1 MSYVPTSRLRTASFP
16 TTRTRTKQQQQQTRQ
31 RLTRLTR
38 PATDDGNS
46 SSSSNNVETTG
57 RTKRDSSNSNNN
69 GNNIH
74 VYVRCRSRNQREIDE
89 KSSVVISTLGPNG
102 KEVILSSY
110 SNSFSS
116 SSNSN
121 SSNSSS
127 SSTIIS
133 PKKTYTFDQVFG
145 PEADQEL
152 VFEQTAK
159 NYIAEMLRGYNCT
172 VFAYGQTGTG
182 KTYTMSG
189 DLNILGDLES
199 QDKILLGEHAGIIP
213 RVLVDLFKELSKDK
227 SCDYSVKVSFLE
239 LYNERLRDL
248 LAGGEDSGN
257 GNGNGSS
264 EETIRIYDN
273 HSSFHSVPSSS
284 SSISSTTTTTSSSL
298 MRATGGSNNNNSN
311 NNSNSNSN
319 NNNRAKVTTTTTTT
333 TSSGHDGRHTT
344 SYSPIMVKGM
354 EEIYIKSAHEGLKLL
369 TEGSLKRKVAS
380 TKCNDLSSRSHT
392 IFTITTNVTK
402 KDPISGE
409 EYVKIGKLN
418 LVDLAGS
425 ENITR
430 SGAENKRAQEAGLIN
445 KSLLTLG
452 RVINALVDH
461 SQHIPYRESKLTR
474 LLQDSLGGKTKTCI
488 IATISPARISSEE
501 TVSTLE
507 YATRAKSIKNTPQIN
522 QLMPKN
528 SHLSEYV
535 QEIERLRRE
544 LRVSRTKEGI
554 YVTQDQYEL
563 FESNELLIKEQK
575 MRMHNM
581 EEQLQRFKD
590 QYVKQ
595 TEINKTLQLKLNDT
609 ELKLADLE
617 RQKRSLVDLFE
628 DYETVHDKYVES
640 VIEAHAKNLNLIQ
653 NLNNERNS
661 LVGDVTEFSSTTELV
676 MECLREQS
684 ESISGVKQYWEVYR
698 DKFREVTEG
707 VLTEL
712 EDKITDFKQNTQ
724 ASLSSIELESF
735 IAQVQGFQESI
746 NQQLK
751 LLETVSSN
759 ENFDKVAADHR
770 LILQTCYNDIS
781 LKYQEF
787 DTLLQNS
794 LTKISDMWDMAIQDI
809 QSTNREQYLST
820 EKTVE
825 SQREYIR
832 KLESDIQQERK
843 ASQVAS
849 TKLRDLETW
858 FNDYVSSERKQLFE
872 TLQSAFTTFEEKHS
886 AIYENVFNMTR
897 STVLN
902 VRDDLEKHNET
913 YISRVSK
920 EAINAIGCIDHD
932 LQHNKQNLDAQ
943 LVSKKPELASYI
955 SNLPLLSKLQELKN
969 LLSDRCSEVA
979 SSSVLSTLDRL
990 KQSVIKDTGSV
1001 QFSVGNL
1008 VKELSETVRNG
1019 VTLKDSQIKS
1029 ISKEVDSICAY
1040 IMEDY
1045 KENALQIP
1053 RTQSGIVTERNMEL
1067 EGIITKMDE
1076 ARNKMEPLTAQRG
1089 YSIIDRGDLQIAEL
1103 EPFVKPQSYE
1113 VINCLRSSS
1122 SSDSGANST
1131 VATKSEGSPDHHAS
1145 RSPESLEN
1153 PTPSTP
1159 VPIPDKPLPLPQVLI
1174 PRSVNSSIRNV
1185 RSKACSLGPE
1195 YDLGKPNSMKRR
1207 FTTDTNTGIE
1217 SKENLEPIET
1227 KRLHLSDE

>member
-1 MSYVPTSRLRTASFP
+1 MSATPTSRLRTASFP
-16 TTRTRTKQQQQQTRQ
+16 TTRTRTKQQQLQPRQ
-31 RLTRLTR
+31 RLARLTR
-38 PATDDGNS
+38 PATDDGNG
-46 SSSSNNVETTG
+46 SSNNIEPTG
-57 RTKRDSSNSNNN
+57 RLKRDNTNS
-69 GNNIH
+69 NNIH

-116 SSNSN
+116 SSSH
-121 SSNSSS
+121 SSSS
-127 SSTIIS
+127 SSTGTITNANTHTSNSSFLLS

-227 SCDYSVKVSFLE
+227 NCDYSVKVSFLE

-248 LAGGEDSGN
+248 LAGGEDNSNGSGN
-257 GNGNGSS
+257 S

-284 SSISSTTTTTSSSL
+284 SSISSTTTSSL
-298 MRATGGSNNNNSN
+298 MRTTGGNHNNNH
-311 NNSNSNSN
+311 NSNSN
-319 NNNRAKVTTTTTTT
+319 NNSRAKVSTTTTTTTT
-333 TSSGHDGRHTT
+333 TSSGHDGRHIS

-402 KDPISGE
+402 TDPISGE

-595 TEINKTLQLKLNDT
+595 TEINKGLQLRLNDT

-617 RQKRSLVDLFE
+617 RQKKSLVDLFE
-628 DYETVHDKYVES
+628 DYESSHDKYVES
-640 VIEAHAKNLNLIQ
+640 VIETHAKNFNLIQ
-653 NLNNERNS
+653 NLNNERNL
-661 LVGDVTEFSSTTELV
+661 LVGDVTKFGSVTELV
-676 MECLREQS
+676 LECLREQS

-712 EDKITDFKQNTQ
+712 EDKITDFKQGTRTT
-724 ASLSSIELESF
+724 LTSIELESF
-735 IAQVQGFQESI
+735 ITQVQKFQESV
-746 NQQLK
+746 NRQLQI
-751 LLETVSSN
+751 LDTISSN
-759 ENFDKVAADHR
+759 ENFDKVADDHR
-770 LILQTCYNDIS
+770 HILQTCYNDIS

-794 LTKISDMWDMAIQDI
+794 LGSISDMWEKTIQGI
-809 QSTNREQYLST
+809 QSTT
-820 EKTVE
+820 EKQFSSTDRIIK
-825 SQREYIR
+825 SQREHIR
-832 KLESDIQQERK
+832 KLESEIQQERK

-849 TKLRDLETW
+849 TKLHDLETW
-858 FNDYVSSERKQLFE
+858 FNDYVSTERKQLFE
-872 TLQSAFTTFEEKHS
+872 TLQSAFATFEEKHS
-886 AIYENVFNMTR
+886 AIYDNVFNMAK

-902 VRDDLEKHNET
+902 VRDELEKHNEKC
-913 YISRVSK
+913 ISKLSN
-920 EAINAIGCIDHD
+920 EAIDAIGCIDHS
-932 LQHNKQNLDAQ
+932 LQHNRQNLDAQ
-943 LVSKKPELASYI
+943 LVSKKPELASYVA
-955 SNLPLLSKLQELKN
+955 NLPLLSSLQELKR
-969 LLSDRCSEVA
+969 LLSDRCGEDA
-979 SSSVLSTLDRL
+979 SASLLSTIEGL
-990 KQSVIKDTGSV
+990 KRSVIKDTGSV
-1001 QFSVGNL
+1001 QLSVSNL
-1008 VKELSETVRNG
+1008 VRELSETVRND
-1019 VTLKDSQIKS
+1019 VTLKESQIKS
-1029 ISKEVDSICAY
+1029 ISEEINNICAY

-1053 RTQSGIVTERNMEL
+1053 RTQSSIVTERNMEL
-1067 EGIITKMDE
+1067 GGIITKMDE
-1076 ARNKMEPLTAQRG
+1076 AKDKMEPLIAQRG
-1089 YSIIDRGDLQIAEL
+1089 HISYAIIDRGDLKIAEL

-1113 VINCLRSSS
+1113 VINCLRSS
-1122 SSDSGANST
+1122 GTNSP
-1131 VATKSEGSPDHHAS
+1131 VAPKSEGSPDCHTS
-1145 RSPESLEN
+1145 PSPESSEN
-1153 PTPSTP
+1153 SIPSTP

-1174 PRSVNSSIRNV
+1174 PRSVNSSTRKV
-1185 RSKACSLGPE
+1185 RSKANSLGLE
-1195 YDLGKPNSMKRR
+1195 SDLGKPNNMKRR
-1207 FTTDTNTGIE
+1207 FTTDTNTSIE
-1217 SKENLEPIET
+1217 SKENLEPVET
-1227 KRLHLSDE
+1227 KRLHLSDG